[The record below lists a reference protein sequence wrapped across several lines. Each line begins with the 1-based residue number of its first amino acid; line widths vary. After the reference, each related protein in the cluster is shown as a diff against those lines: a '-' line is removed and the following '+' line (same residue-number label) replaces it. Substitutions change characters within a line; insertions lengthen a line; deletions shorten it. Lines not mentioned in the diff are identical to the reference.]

1 MSGNCKSLVL
11 QDKCN
16 IEIFLSP
23 ATILIENTRGECLLI
38 SSFPGNA
45 LRTLVDIIRLAE

>member
-1 MSGNCKSLVL
+1 MKNLKV

-23 ATILIENTRGECLLI
+23 GDGQMEGQRSLKQYAPSTSKVRSNTLIN
-38 SSFPGNA
+38 
-45 LRTLVDIIRLAE
+45 RLFNP

>member
-1 MSGNCKSLVL
+1 MCLQDELNCKSLVL

-23 ATILIENTRGECLLI
+23 ATKFRFSLDKAAG
-38 SSFPGNA
+38 P
-45 LRTLVDIIRLAE
+45 